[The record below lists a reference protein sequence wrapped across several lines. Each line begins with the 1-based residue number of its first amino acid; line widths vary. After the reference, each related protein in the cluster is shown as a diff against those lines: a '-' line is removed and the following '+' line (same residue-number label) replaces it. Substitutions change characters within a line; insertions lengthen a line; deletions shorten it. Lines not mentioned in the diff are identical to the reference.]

1 MSEDMSEIMSK
12 DRSERMAKDMSER
25 YVRRYVIRKSVK
37 RFVRKNGKR
46 YVRKMSERMSE
57 DMSERMSEDMSGRT
71 SENMSQVYVH
81 TQIWITRIHVC
92 TNGILW
98 LASCFLFY
106 LAYCSKYCWLNF
118 VFVQGSEFGLEAMA
132 EVVVERPETIFIGT
146 ANQVAKGVEHVW
158 RDKLTFVGAERMY
171 VCMGP
176 PSTTHA
182 RDLMFIMEEV
192 VEGNKWYVAYEG
204 RPVPNAEGEQE
215 LEKRA
220 AVFRTSASF
229 WEMNGRQTTCG
240 AGPPMQNR
248 RKHRS
253 GEHLTSWF
261 AHAMRCS
268 CGTSNSFAF
277 LDSTAFW
284 RGGLMHVVCVCV
296 WNYRRFASLDL
307 TAFWRGG
314 PMHWGRWHLQA
325 QSCHGYYFCCVV
337 RGKYRVCRAAFFVK
351 LWMLGFG
358 FDMSERMSEDMSE
371 SMSKDMSERMSED
384 MSERVSKDVSERMS
398 KDMSE
403 RCQKEC
409 QKECQKIYQ
418 KICQKECQKICQK
431 ERQKI
436 ASSQSAKLRVTE
448 HISGDELYVYPH
460 LTWSGWHKSD
470 GCGSLSE

>member
-98 LASCFLFY
+98 MASCFLFY

-158 RDKLTFVGAERMY
+158 RYKLAFVGAERMY
-171 VCMGP
+171 VCMEP

-182 RDLMFIMEEV
+182 GDLMFIMEEV

-204 RPVPNAEGEQE
+204 RPVPNMR
-215 LEKRA
+215 RA
-220 AVFRTSASF
+220 SKSWRSALQSF
-229 WEMNGRQTTCG
+229 VLRPRFGRMECMNGRQTTCG

-296 WNYRRFASLDL
+296 CGTTGVL
-307 TAFWRGG
+307 
-314 PMHWGRWHLQA
+314 HL
-325 QSCHGYYFCCVV
+325 
-337 RGKYRVCRAAFFVK
+337 
-351 LWMLGFG
+351 W
-358 FDMSERMSEDMSE
+358 
-371 SMSKDMSERMSED
+371 
-384 MSERVSKDVSERMS
+384 
-398 KDMSE
+398 
-403 RCQKEC
+403 
-409 QKECQKIYQ
+409 
-418 KICQKECQKICQK
+418 
-431 ERQKI
+431 
-436 ASSQSAKLRVTE
+436 T
-448 HISGDELYVYPH
+448 
-460 LTWSGWHKSD
+460 
-470 GCGSLSE
+470 

>member
-1 MSEDMSEIMSK
+1 MT
-12 DRSERMAKDMSER
+12 
-25 YVRRYVIRKSVK
+25 
-37 RFVRKNGKR
+37 
-46 YVRKMSERMSE
+46 E

-81 TQIWITRIHVC
+81 TQVWITRIHVC

-98 LASCFLFY
+98 MASCFLFY

-158 RDKLTFVGAERMY
+158 RYKLTFVGAERMY
-171 VCMGP
+171 VCMEP

-182 RDLMFIMEEV
+182 GDLMFIMEEV

-229 WEMNGRQTTCG
+229 WEDGVHEWETNNVRSRATY
-240 AGPPMQNR
+240 AEPA
-248 RKHRS
+248 KHRS

-284 RGGLMHVVCVCV
+284 RGGLMHVVCVCGTTGV
-296 WNYRRFASLDL
+296 L
-307 TAFWRGG
+307 
-314 PMHWGRWHLQA
+314 HL
-325 QSCHGYYFCCVV
+325 
-337 RGKYRVCRAAFFVK
+337 
-351 LWMLGFG
+351 W
-358 FDMSERMSEDMSE
+358 
-371 SMSKDMSERMSED
+371 
-384 MSERVSKDVSERMS
+384 
-398 KDMSE
+398 
-403 RCQKEC
+403 
-409 QKECQKIYQ
+409 
-418 KICQKECQKICQK
+418 
-431 ERQKI
+431 
-436 ASSQSAKLRVTE
+436 T
-448 HISGDELYVYPH
+448 
-460 LTWSGWHKSD
+460 
-470 GCGSLSE
+470 